1 MPSNPQTINVAVA
14 GTGNNVVVN
23 GRRAFD
29 SSVPSRIMVRGLP
42 GRDVPQVT
50 PGTGTGTG
58 GPGGVQI
65 APGSSG
71 PGQWMPRGGSFCGV
85 PDAVFDLC
93 GNSFLINGYNVTTSF
108 EGGVGKFD
116 DVPVACV
123 TLVSNLGA
131 SCPGEGV
138 RPTFCGADCIEYK
151 GIDAGLW
158 GWFTETLERVF
169 TYQYAQLNGKMSG
182 GNAPSG
188 KPPGNSNGSA

>member
-1 MPSNPQTINVAVA
+1 MPANPPTINVAVA

-23 GRRAFD
+23 GRRALD

-42 GRDVPQVT
+42 SPDVPQVT
-50 PGTGTGTG
+50 PGTG
-58 GPGGVQI
+58 
-65 APGSSG
+65 G
-71 PGQWMPRGGSFCGV
+71 PGQWTPRGGSFCGV

-108 EGGVGKFD
+108 EGGVGKFG

-151 GIDAGLW
+151 GIEAGLW
-158 GWFTETLERVF
+158 GWFTETLDRVF
-169 TYQYAQLNGKMSG
+169 TYQSAQLNGELSG
-182 GNAPSG
+182 GKPSG